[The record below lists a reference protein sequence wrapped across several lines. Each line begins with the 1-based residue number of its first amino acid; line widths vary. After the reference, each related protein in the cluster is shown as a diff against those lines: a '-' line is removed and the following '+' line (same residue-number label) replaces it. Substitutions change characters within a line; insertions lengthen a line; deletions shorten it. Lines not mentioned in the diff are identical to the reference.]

1 MQFVFIRNVRLH
13 TAIGILLENR
23 NLSFFLL
30 YLLCISIPY
39 RRSYHVYI
47 VASFQHSV
55 FLIPLSVVF
64 RSFNRN
70 LLAPIPYSRFQIR

>member
-1 MQFVFIRNVRLH
+1 MF
-13 TAIGILLENR
+13 AYILLSVFF
-23 NLSFFLL
+23 LKTGIFSFFLL